1 MKRRTALGMQMVEYS
16 YSRFNASTVQPP
28 FCFCASRSTSSLLA
42 ADGGCAG
49 HFFRAIAVV
58 ANDADANEPS
68 IEAVGEGARHS
79 WRLPGDLLVASSK
92 LTASPILMPSSKR
105 SSSSFRR
112 VRGEFRSAPLACS
125 RRISRAARPAASSAS
140 NRARKSV
147 SHAHLDPIAV
157 PPHSLFTTE
166 TSCMLF
172 TVMLRQ
178 ASRSLAC
185 RTRPLSSSALRKLL
199 KLFTDLRSLKMPRL
213 CESVDAICFGSGPSC
228 GCADASFATYCRIL
242 YNFSRKSVLAWRED
256 AYSASLGACKRELA
270 MTHDDVA
277 KRARLKHAF

>member
-105 SSSSFRR
+105 S
-112 VRGEFRSAPLACS
+112 L
-125 RRISRAARPAASSAS
+125 
-140 NRARKSV
+140 
-147 SHAHLDPIAV
+147 
-157 PPHSLFTTE
+157 
-166 TSCMLF
+166 
-172 TVMLRQ
+172 
-178 ASRSLAC
+178 
-185 RTRPLSSSALRKLL
+185 
-199 KLFTDLRSLKMPRL
+199 
-213 CESVDAICFGSGPSC
+213 
-228 GCADASFATYCRIL
+228 
-242 YNFSRKSVLAWRED
+242 
-256 AYSASLGACKRELA
+256 
-270 MTHDDVA
+270 
-277 KRARLKHAF
+277 